1 MDYVLW
7 IMGLCDIEEKVPV
20 FFVASKVLLFHE
32 GVDSLLDARDV
43 GNKVPTH
50 GLNCLEF
57 NLLVR

>member
-1 MDYVLW
+1 MMD
-7 IMGLCDIEEKVPV
+7 LCDVEEKVPV
-20 FFVASKVLLFHE
+20 FFVAAKVLLFHQ
-32 GVDSLLDARDV
+32 GVDSLLDARDI